1 MSDTD
6 NIGLQRTQ
14 DQTQEMEIMPE
25 ECPEN
30 AADSVP
36 DKFFLDRIYIS

>member
-6 NIGLQRTQ
+6 NIGFQRTQ
-14 DQTQEMEIMPE
+14 DQTQGMEIKPE

-30 AADSVP
+30 AVDSVP
-36 DKFFLDRIYIS
+36 DKFFLERIHIS